1 MFSATF
7 SPEIRTLAKQFLH
20 QPKEVS
26 VATRNSTAQNISQVV
41 HPVDKANKSALL
53 KYLVHDNDWDQVLVF
68 VRTKHGANKLT
79 KQLISADIN
88 AAAIHGNKSQGARTK
103 ALAQFKIGEIRVL
116 VATDIA
122 ARGIDITE
130 LPHVVNYDLPQVPQ
144 DYVHR
149 IGRTGRAGLSGDAV
163 SLVSADEFKLLRD
176 IERLIGK
183 SIERTQIPG
192 FEPDH
197 VVPDTS
203 GSTKNGSHHRP
214 KKKKRTNRSNSNRA
228 QGQPN
233 TAKKKKTAAKA
244 KPGGRRRRPAARKVN
259 S

>member
-1 MFSATF
+1 M
-7 SPEIRTLAKQFLH
+7 
-20 QPKEVS
+20 
-26 VATRNSTAQNISQVV
+26 
-41 HPVDKANKSALL
+41 
-53 KYLVHDNDWDQVLVF
+53 
-68 VRTKHGANKLT
+68 
-79 KQLISADIN
+79 ISANIN

-103 ALAQFKIGEIRVL
+103 ALAQFKSGEIRVL

-163 SLVSADEFKLLRD
+163 SLVSADEFKLLKD

-183 SIERTQIPG
+183 SIERIEISG

-197 VVPDTS
+197 LVPDTS
-203 GSTKNGSHHRP
+203 GSAKNTASRP
-214 KKKKRTNRSNSNRA
+214 KKKKRTHRNSGNRGQNQTNSRS
-228 QGQPN
+228 
-233 TAKKKKTAAKA
+233 KKKAAAKA
-244 KPGGRRRRPAARKVN
+244 KPSGRRKRPAGRNVN